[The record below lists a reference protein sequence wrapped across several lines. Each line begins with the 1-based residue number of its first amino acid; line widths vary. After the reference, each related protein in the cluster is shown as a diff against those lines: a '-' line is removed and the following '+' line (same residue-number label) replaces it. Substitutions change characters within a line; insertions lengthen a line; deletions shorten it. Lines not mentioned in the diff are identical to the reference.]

1 MTDGDPGDPALRYR
15 RNPEGPPGFLF
26 CRQVFIPNIAV
37 LISLI
42 SLTLPYSSTHAV

>member
-1 MTDGDPGDPALRYR
+1 V
-15 RNPEGPPGFLF
+15 FLF

-42 SLTLPYSSTHAV
+42 SLTLPYSRTHAV